1 MSSISAILVVS
12 DATLAAGTKRCLADL
27 PIRILV
33 DEPSFENWNEFCE
46 RVESFAPD
54 VVILELG
61 ILRDSIE
68 HTMARIQKMARP
80 PAIIIVHTEADA
92 DTILRVIRAGAVEY
106 CYPPVEKPLRVALE
120 KILRHKSESK
130 PAKGSGNTFG
140 FLSAKGGCG
149 ATTIAC
155 HAAVALPQLLDD
167 RVLLADLDLSGGMV
181 EFLLKC
187 KSQYSVIQ
195 AMQNSHRLDENFWQ
209 SLVSNAI
216 PNVPKLDVLTGPPP
230 TAQRQQMPVERLSA
244 VLQFA
249 RSVYGSTI
257 VDLGRFLTP
266 GALAA
271 MSELDKTLIV
281 TTLDVLALHQAR
293 KIIESLLDVGYA
305 RERIGLVINRVTN
318 QRDIE
323 PDDVQSLLGVEISAV
338 LADDPGSLQEAYRE
352 GKLLNSDSKLNRQII
367 SLARK
372 VVGMPVEQQKKKFLF
387 FGANK

>member
-12 DATLAAGTKRCLADL
+12 DATLSSGTKRCLADL
-27 PIRILV
+27 PVRILV
-33 DEPSFENWNEFCE
+33 DEPSFEDWNEFCE

-54 VVILELG
+54 VVILDLG

-68 HTMARIQKMARP
+68 HTMARIQKIARP
-80 PAIIIVHTEADA
+80 PAIIIVHTEVDA

-130 PAKGSGNTFG
+130 ASRGIGKTFG

-167 RVLLADLDLSGGMV
+167 RVLLADFDLSGGMV

-187 KSQYSVIQ
+187 KPQYSVIQ
-195 AMQNSHRLDENFWQ
+195 AMQNSHRLDENFWKA
-209 SLVSNAI
+209 LVSNGI
-216 PNVPKLDVLTGPPP
+216 PKLDVLTGPPP
-230 TAQRQQMPVERLSA
+230 TAQRLPMHVDRLPG

-271 MSELDKTLIV
+271 MSELDQTLIV
-281 TTLDVLALHQAR
+281 TTIDVLALHQAR
-293 KIIESLLDVGYA
+293 KIIESLLDVGYG

-323 PDDVQSLLGVEISAV
+323 PEDVQSLLGVEITAV
-338 LADDPGSLQEAYRE
+338 LPDDPGSLLEAYRE
-352 GKLLNSDSKLNRQII
+352 GKLLSSDSNLNRQII
-367 SLARK
+367 GLVRK
-372 VVGMPVEQQKKKFLF
+372 IAGLPIQQQKKKFLF
-387 FGANK
+387 FGASQ

>member
-54 VVILELG
+54 VIILDLG

-68 HTMARIQKMARP
+68 QTMARIQKIARP

-92 DTILRVIRAGAVEY
+92 DTILRVIRAGAMEY
-106 CYPPVEKPLRVALE
+106 CYSPVEKPLRAALE
-120 KILRHKSESK
+120 KLLRQKSESRPSRGTGK
-130 PAKGSGNTFG
+130 TFG

-155 HAAVALPQLLDD
+155 HAAVALPPLLDD
-167 RVLLADLDLSGGMV
+167 SVLLADFDLSGGMI

-195 AMQNSHRLDENFWQ
+195 AMQNSHRLDENFWKA
-209 SLVSNAI
+209 LVSNGI
-216 PNVPKLDVLTGPPP
+216 PKLDVLTGPPP
-230 TAQRQQMPVERLSA
+230 TAQRLPMPVDRLPG

-249 RSVYGSTI
+249 RSVYGSTV

-266 GALAA
+266 SALAA
-271 MSELDKTLIV
+271 MSELDQTLIV

-293 KIIESLLDVGYA
+293 KIIESLLDVGYS
-305 RERIGLVINRVTN
+305 RERMGLVINRVTS

-323 PDDVQSLLGVEISAV
+323 PEDVKTLLGIEITAV
-338 LADDPGSLQEAYRE
+338 LPDDPGSLQEAYRE
-352 GKLLNSDSKLNRQII
+352 GKLLSSDSKLNRQII
-367 SLARK
+367 RLVRK
-372 VVGMPVEQQKKKFLF
+372 IAGLPIEQQKKKFLF
-387 FGANK
+387 FGANQ

>member
-12 DATLAAGTKRCLADL
+12 KATLAAGTKRCLADL
-27 PIRILV
+27 PVRILV
-33 DEPSFENWNEFCE
+33 DEPSFENWNEFCDRLE
-46 RVESFAPD
+46 TFSPD
-54 VVILELG
+54 VVILDFG

-68 HTMARIQKMARP
+68 RTMERIQKMPRP
-80 PAIIIVHTEADA
+80 PAIIVVHTEADA

-106 CYPPVEKPLRVALE
+106 CYPPVEQPLRAALE
-120 KILRHKSESK
+120 KILRQKSESRPSRGAGK
-130 PAKGSGNTFG
+130 TFG

-167 RVLLADLDLSGGMV
+167 QVLLADFDLSGGMI

-195 AMQNSHRLDENFWQ
+195 AMQNSHRLDENFWKA
-209 SLVSNAI
+209 LVSNGI
-216 PNVPKLDVLTGPPP
+216 PKLDVLTGPPP
-230 TAQRQQMPVERLSA
+230 TAQRLPMPVDRLPG

-249 RSVYGSTI
+249 RSVYGSTV

-271 MSELDKTLIV
+271 MSELDQTLIV

-305 RERIGLVINRVTN
+305 RERMGLVINRVTS

-323 PDDVQSLLGVEISAV
+323 PEDVKTLLGIEITAV
-338 LADDPGSLQEAYRE
+338 LPDDPGSLQEAYRE
-352 GKLLNSDSKLNRQII
+352 GKLLSSDSKLNRQII
-367 SLARK
+367 RLVRK
-372 VVGMPVEQQKKKFLF
+372 IAGLPIEQQKKKFLF
-387 FGANK
+387 FGANQ